1 MSRRSANFL
10 LLFAG
15 IIWGM
20 GFIAQQ
26 TAMQDIGP
34 MLFMCLRFLLATIVV
49 APFAIWERKN
59 DHKSELNLPPFSKS
73 LRQAILI
80 GLLFFGT
87 MALQQVGLL
96 ITTVTNAGFLTGLY
110 VVIVPVIVLV
120 LLRQKQHWIVWPGA
134 TIALTGIFLLGGNS
148 LSGLNQGD
156 VLVILG
162 AIVGA
167 GHIVLMGY
175 SVQRYGRPVQTAV
188 IQFAVAGV
196 ASMIGYF
203 VFQLFPLTSAT
214 AGVPGKRLSGA
225 TADVITAG
233 VPGKR
238 LSGATADLIF
248 EPAAAIEPILRAAPE
263 ILYAGIFAGGVAF
276 TLMAIGQRYTR
287 EADAAILL
295 SSEALFAALFAALLL
310 GERLSISGYVG
321 CLLIFAAI
329 LLVQLAPARSTKLT
343 VESV

>member
-1 MSRRSANFL
+1 MSRRSANFM

-26 TAMQDIGP
+26 TAMEDIGP
-34 MLFMCLRFLLATIVV
+34 MLFMSLRFLLATLVV
-49 APFAIWERKN
+49 IPFAIWEHQKDRKS
-59 DHKSELNLPPFSKS
+59 KLTLPPISKS
-73 LRQAILI
+73 LKQAVLI

-96 ITTVTNAGFLTGLY
+96 VTTVTSAGFLTGLY
-110 VVIVPVIVLV
+110 VVIVPVMVLII
-120 LLRQKQHWIVWPGA
+120 LRQSQHWVIWPGA
-134 TIALTGIFLLGGNS
+134 SIALAGIYLLGGDGF
-148 LSGLNQGD
+148 SGLNQGD
-156 VLVILG
+156 ILVILG

-175 SVQRYGRPVQTAV
+175 SVQRFGRPIQTAT
-188 IQFAVAGV
+188 IQFAVAGF
-196 ASMIGYF
+196 ASLIGYF
-203 VFQLFPLTSAT
+203 IFAYSPFTSAM
-214 AGVPGKRLSGA
+214 AGVPGKRLLGA
-225 TADVITAG
+225 TADIITAG

-238 LSGATADLIF
+238 PLGATADYL
-248 EPAAAIEPILRAAPE
+248 IEPIAELDIILRAAPE
-263 ILYAGIFAGGVAF
+263 ILYAGIFAGGLAF

-310 GERLSISGYVG
+310 GERLSISGYIG
-321 CLLIFAAI
+321 CSLIFAAI
-329 LLVQLAPARSTKLT
+329 LIVQLVPANSTKLANN
-343 VESV
+343 SV

>member
-15 IIWGM
+15 MIWGM

-26 TAMQDIGP
+26 TAMEDIGP
-34 MLFMCLRFLLATIVV
+34 MLFMSLRFLLAAIVV
-49 APFAIWERKN
+49 IPFALWERRN
-59 DHKSELNLPPFSKS
+59 DRKSELNLPPFSKS
-73 LRQAILI
+73 LRQAVLI

-96 ITTVTNAGFLTGLY
+96 ITTVTSAGFLTALY

-120 LLRQKQHWIVWPGA
+120 LLRQKQHWIIWPGA
-134 TIALTGIFLLGGNS
+134 TIALGGIYLLGGS
-148 LSGLNQGD
+148 GFSGLNQGD
-156 VLVILG
+156 ILVILG

-175 SVQRYGRPVQTAV
+175 SVQRYGRPVQTAA
-188 IQFAVAGV
+188 IQFSVAGI
-196 ASMIGYF
+196 ASVIGYF
-203 VFQLFPLTSAT
+203 IFQIFP
-214 AGVPGKRLSGA
+214 
-225 TADVITAG
+225 ITNA
-233 VPGKR
+233 
-238 LSGATADLIF
+238 I
-248 EPAAAIEPILRAAPE
+248 EPAAAISPMLQAAPE
-263 ILYAGIFAGGVAF
+263 ILYAGIFAGGLAF

-321 CLLIFAAI
+321 CLLIFTAI
-329 LLVQLAPARSTKLT
+329 LLVQLVPAQGTKLAT
-343 VESV
+343 ESI